1 MKRYHLT
8 NCKQIKIDK
17 GLLQKVYDK
26 SELDSD
32 YRLIEYGKEVIIHK
46 CTFEQLVPLFDKK
59 VKEKSKNVER

>member
-1 MKRYHLT
+1 M
-8 NCKQIKIDK
+8 
-17 GLLQKVYDK
+17 YDK